1 MLDRGSFGKQF
12 HVRDT
17 GSAQF
22 VEMPKITI
30 DRLYLAAYNTAQAA
44 GWATALYHCVSS
56 FWSADGYATVY
67 ENTNAVVRCFQLLSA
82 LEILHAAAGL
92 VRGSPLTALMQWSGR
107 SNVLFAILH
116 RIPQLWTNPAAA
128 VLIYVW
134 ALSEVVRYPWYAT
147 SLLKCCPSWLTW
159 LRYTLFIPLYPVGML
174 AEMVLMVKALP
185 FLKSQK
191 LNSVSLPNVFNFG
204 FDYHMFIQGLLFVYP
219 FLWLFL
225 YQTLLHQRKKKVQ
238 SGKRD

>member
-1 MLDRGSFGKQF
+1 
-12 HVRDT
+12 
-17 GSAQF
+17 
-22 VEMPKITI
+22 MPKLTI
-30 DRLYLAAYNTAQAA
+30 ARSYLAAYNTAQAA
-44 GWATALYHCVSS
+44 GWAFALYQCVST

-116 RIPQLWTNPAAA
+116 RVSQLWTNPAAA

-134 ALSEVVRYPWYAT
+134 ALSEVVRYPWYAS
-147 SLLKCCPSWLTW
+147 SLLNCCPSWLTW

-191 LNSVSLPNVFNFG
+191 LNSISLPNVLNFG

-225 YQTLLHQRKKKVQ
+225 YQTLLHQRKKKLL

>member
-1 MLDRGSFGKQF
+1 M
-12 HVRDT
+12 
-17 GSAQF
+17 
-22 VEMPKITI
+22 
-30 DRLYLAAYNTAQAA
+30 
-44 GWATALYHCVSS
+44 
-56 FWSADGYATVY
+56 
-67 ENTNAVVRCFQLLSA
+67 LSA
-82 LEILHAAAGL
+82 SIRPGDLACSSRLFKLSARKEPGGTLVLLVCETKIWTVCPAGL